1 MVVAWAVISVSRSSS
16 LARDG
21 ILLSCLVEVVGGEVV
36 IKVVVQVMVE
46 VMGEIGE
53 GGVKLFTVCCLSI
66 CFHQVPGTEKI
77 RQGKKAQ
84 KDPPGNLEHQNSVL
98 SLISAGSRHH
108 SKDTR
113 QRCVFL
119 LRNTVLYKTR
129 KSAAFGTVFLCVR

>member
-1 MVVAWAVISVSRSSS
+1 MVVAWAAISVSRSSS

-21 ILLSCLVEVVGGEVV
+21 ILLSCLVEMVGGEVLV
-36 IKVVVQVMVE
+36 EVVVEVVVKVVVEVVVE
-46 VMGEIGE
+46 GMGEIGE

-77 RQGKKAQ
+77 RQGKKAL

-119 LRNTVLYKTR
+119 LRNSLQN
-129 KSAAFGTVFLCVR
+129 